1 MPELPEVE
9 TICRGLRA
17 HVPGRRV
24 MEVEVLE
31 TRLRSPVSGRFRDQL
46 RGRTLLSVG
55 RRGKY
60 ILVPLEGDRVWLSH
74 LGMSGKLIYVEA
86 GRPREKHD
94 HIIITLDDDHELRY
108 HDPRRFGLSVVVRR
122 AELDSL
128 PQMKNLG
135 LDPFDRG
142 FHGAYLHFSVR
153 RSRRRIRDILI
164 DQEVVAGLGNIY
176 SNEILFY
183 AGVRPT
189 TRGWKLGRGRAE
201 RIAEVTPTV
210 LRHAIRWCGTSFSDY
225 RDAEDRRGRFQDHL
239 RVYDKA
245 GEPCIC
251 CGGKIRKARLGNRSA
266 FYCPSCQK

>member
-31 TRLRSPVSGRFRDQL
+31 PRLRSPVSRRFHSQL
-46 RGRTLLSVG
+46 RGRTVLGVE

-60 ILVPLEGDRVWLSH
+60 ILVSLEGDRVWLSH

-86 GRPREKHD
+86 ERSREKHD
-94 HIIITLDDDHELRY
+94 HIIITLDNNHELRY
-108 HDPRRFGLSVVVRR
+108 HDPRRFGLSVVVGH
-122 AELDSL
+122 AELASL

-135 LDPFDRG
+135 LDPFDHR
-142 FHGAYLHFSVR
+142 FHGAYLHSTVR
-153 RSRRRIRDILI
+153 HSRRRIRDILI

-176 SNEILFY
+176 SNEILYY

-189 TRGWKLGRGRAE
+189 TRGWKLGRGRVE
-201 RIAEVTPTV
+201 RIAEVTPKV
-210 LRHAIRWCGTSFSDY
+210 LRQAIRWCGTSFSDY
-225 RDAEDRRGRFQDHL
+225 RDAEDRRGKFQNHL
-239 RVYDKA
+239 RVYGRAD
-245 GEPCIC
+245 EPCTC
-251 CGGKIRKARLGNRSA
+251 CGSRIKKARLGSRSA
-266 FYCPSCQK
+266 FYCPSCQR